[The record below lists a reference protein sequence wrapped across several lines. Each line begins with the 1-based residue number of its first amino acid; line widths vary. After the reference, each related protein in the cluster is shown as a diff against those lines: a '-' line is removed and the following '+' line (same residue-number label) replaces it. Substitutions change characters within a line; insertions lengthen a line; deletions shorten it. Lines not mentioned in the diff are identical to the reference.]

1 MSLAPFTSRQRRGG
15 GQPTTTQVG
24 WDPYRD
30 VNRFDQLIR
39 TLFADSPGLTP
50 QGTLAIPVDIEETD
64 DAYVVDVDLPNV
76 NPDDVTIEMRGEELR
91 ISGQFEQRERSGV
104 MRRQNRQQGEFEY
117 VVDLPSDLDPD
128 RVDATYDR
136 GVLRISVSKA
146 QDAQPRRIE
155 IHEAQ
160 AGEQAS

>member
-15 GQPTTTQVG
+15 GQPITTQVG
-24 WDPYRD
+24 WDPIRD
-30 VNRFDQLIR
+30 ANRFDQLIR

-50 QGTLAIPVDIEETD
+50 QGALAIPVDIEETD
-64 DAYVVDVDLPNV
+64 DAYIVDVDLPNV

-104 MRRQNRQQGEFEY
+104 MRRQSRQQGEFEY

-128 RVDATYDR
+128 RVDATYGR
-136 GVLRISVSKA
+136 GVLRITVSKA

-155 IHEAQ
+155 VHEAQ
-160 AGEQAS
+160 GGREAK

>member
-1 MSLAPFTSRQRRGG
+1 MQRRGG
-15 GQPTTTQVG
+15 GQVG

-30 VNRFDQLIR
+30 ANRFDQLVR
-39 TLFADSPGLTP
+39 TLFADAPGLTA
-50 QGTLAIPVDIEETD
+50 QSALAIPVDIEETD

-91 ISGQFEQRERSGV
+91 ISGRFEQRERSGV

-136 GVLRISVSKA
+136 GVLRISVPKA

-155 IHEAQ
+155 IHETQ
-160 AGEQAS
+160 GGQQAS